1 MTTVARYVG
10 GLCIAAMLLTIWLAP
25 VEHPASFIALLA
37 LIVCFLICVAIVVV
51 GSAKDGGLL
60 R

>member
-1 MTTVARYVG
+1 
-10 GLCIAAMLLTIWLAP
+10 LCIAAMLLTIWLAP